1 MLRGIKM
8 IIKSI
13 LFKTYEEA
21 RNSANLLEAKGYK
34 ILGFGWNK
42 EYKHFYEYSDD
53 ETDLKGAFE

>member
-1 MLRGIKM
+1 M